1 VWVTLYVGTGFTVT
15 IGAFPS
21 RLCICFSFTLTLAK
35 TIFYFHLEGWR
46 WEVGHVPQRTQG

>member
-1 VWVTLYVGTGFTVT
+1 MWVTLYVGTGFTVT